1 MAEKITENLIEAQ
14 YDVTKK
20 SKLKRFY
27 EKNKILIFSF
37 IFSLIF
43 AFVSFSF
50 YIENK
55 EKKKVLLSENYLQA
69 KIYLEAGNKNKAIGI
84 LKEVIFANDATY
96 STLSLFL
103 IINQNLITDYKELSA
118 LFDHLLVKNKFSE
131 EEKNLLIYKKA
142 LLNSNFVNE
151 SELLESIRPLL
162 STETL
167 WKAHGLLLLGDYFAS
182 KGEHIKATE
191 FYQKIFTIKN
201 LQKDFYYHASSQLAL
216 ISNE

>member
-1 MAEKITENLIEAQ
+1 MVENLFEAQ

-20 SKLKRFY
+20 SKLKKFY

-37 IFSLIF
+37 IFCLIF

-55 EKKKVLLSENYLQA
+55 EKKKVLLSENYLKA

-84 LKEVIFANDATY
+84 LKEVIFANDPTY
-96 STLSLFL
+96 STLCLFL
-103 IINQNLITDYKELSA
+103 AMNQNLITDYRELSA
-118 LFDHLLVKNKFSE
+118 LFDHLLANNKFSKE
-131 EEKNLLIYKKA
+131 ERNLLIYKKA

-151 SELLESIRPLL
+151 SEMLMSIKPLL
-162 STETL
+162 NTETF
-167 WKAHGLLLLGDYFAS
+167 WKPHGLLLLGDYFVS
-182 KGEHIKATE
+182 KGEYIKAIE
-191 FYQKIFTIKN
+191 FYEKIFTINN
-201 LQKDFYYHASSQLAL
+201 LHNDLYNRARYQLAI